1 VIMNAQEH
9 VNGHV
14 HRLYWS
20 ASPVSLEG
28 VIEQARITLTVMIA
42 EVRATMPDA
51 QSSRHHPKG
60 DGVGDRQLDRMG
72 PLVRGFMRTASVSP
86 RPHTFRQH
94 RHLA

>member
-42 EVRATMPDA
+42 EVHATMPDA
-51 QSSRHHPKG
+51 QSSRRPG
-60 DGVGDRQLDRMG
+60 WRPTRSTSPCRAGVTRSTSRR
-72 PLVRGFMRTASVSP
+72 PREPMR
-86 RPHTFRQH
+86 
-94 RHLA
+94 